1 MGIIEFQ
8 APVFEVLR
16 RAEKEFDDPTSVR
29 LLLGEVTPSIDK
41 LYVLGSVGEQCLP
54 ITKIVFSLKRS
65 MMSHQQEFLFLRC
78 YVLSKVDSYQP
89 QIH

>member
-16 RAEKEFDDPTSVR
+16 TAKKEFDPTSVR

-41 LYVLGSVGEQCLP
+41 LCVLGSVGEQCLP
-54 ITKIVFSLKRS
+54 ITKKVFSLKRS
-65 MMSHQQEFLFLRC
+65 MSHQQEFLYLWC

-89 QIH
+89 QIY

>member
-41 LYVLGSVGEQCLP
+41 LCVLGSVGEQCLP
-54 ITKIVFSLKRS
+54 ITKKVFSLRRS
-65 MMSHQQEFLFLRC
+65 ISHQQEFLYLRC
-78 YVLSKVDSYQP
+78 FVLSKVGSYQP
-89 QIH
+89 QIY